1 MSSTNRGT
9 QRNADDYY
17 VTPHWLIE
25 DFLAAFAENNILV
38 CSPDEYP
45 RVLDPSAGGC
55 DKYPMS
61 YPAVLEKEG
70 FTVESWDIREDSR
83 ANLTGVN
90 FLNVP
95 SYESR
100 KYDMIITNPPFNQAQ
115 AFTEHALEMV
125 KEGGLVIM
133 LQRLNWLGSQKRK
146 PMWQSLPLA
155 AVYVHSKRQGFDPE
169 KSSKTDSTEY
179 AHFVFCKGYE
189 LAPELFVI

>member
-9 QRNADDYY
+9 VRNADDYY

-38 CSPDEYP
+38 CSPDENP

-55 DKYPMS
+55 EQYPMS
-61 YPAVLEKEG
+61 YPTVLEQEG
-70 FTVESWDIREDSR
+70 FRVESWDIREDSR

-115 AFTEHALEMV
+115 AFTEQALEMV

-146 PMWQSLPLA
+146 PMWQKLPLA
-155 AVYVHSKRQGFDPE
+155 AVYVHSKRPGFDPA
-169 KSSKTDSTEY
+169 KPSKTDSTEY

>member
-17 VTPHWLIE
+17 VTPHWLIH
-25 DFLAAFAENNILV
+25 DFIDAFAENNNFHF
-38 CSPDEYP
+38 DKEEYP

-55 DKYPMS
+55 EQYPMS
-61 YPAVLEKEG
+61 YPTVLEQEG

-100 KYDMIITNPPFNQAQ
+100 KYDMLITNPPFNVAQ
-115 AFTEHALEMV
+115 EFTQHALEIV

-146 PMWQSLPLA
+146 PMWQKMPLA
-155 AVYVHSKRQGFDPE
+155 AVYVHSKRPGFDPL
-169 KSSKTDSTEY
+169 KPSKTDSTEY

>member
-1 MSSTNRGT
+1 MSSLNRGT
-9 QRNADDYY
+9 VRNADDYY
-17 VTPHWLIE
+17 ITPHWLIE
-25 DFLAAFAENNILV
+25 DFLAAFSESNCFRFDPEN
-38 CSPDEYP
+38 YP

-55 DKYPMS
+55 EKYPMS
-61 YPAVLEKEG
+61 YPTVLEQEG
-70 FTVESWDIREDSR
+70 FRVESWDIREDSR

-100 KYDMIITNPPFNQAQ
+100 KYDMIITNPPFFQAQ
-115 AFTEHALEMV
+115 AFAEHALEMV
-125 KEGGLVIM
+125 EDGGLVIM

-146 PMWQSLPLA
+146 PMWQKLPLA
-155 AVYVHSKRQGFDPE
+155 AVYVHSKRPGFDPQ
-169 KSSKTDSTEY
+169 KPSKTDSTEY

>member
-25 DFLAAFAENNILV
+25 DFLAAFSENCRFNF
-38 CSPDEYP
+38 DEQAYQLI
-45 RVLDPSAGGC
+45 LDPSAGGC
-55 DKYPMS
+55 EQHRMS
-61 YPAVLEKEG
+61 YPTVLEKHG
-70 FTVESWDIREDSR
+70 FGVSSWDIRKDSR

-95 SYESR
+95 SYESI

-155 AVYVHSKRQGFDPE
+155 AVYVHSKRPGFDPE
-169 KSSKTDSTEY
+169 KPSKTDSTEY

-189 LAPELFVI
+189 LASELFVI

>member
-25 DFLAAFAENNILV
+25 DFLAAFAENNMLV
-38 CSPDEYP
+38 YSPDENP

-61 YPAVLEKEG
+61 YPTVLEQEG
-70 FTVESWDIREDSR
+70 FFVESWDIREDSR

-100 KYDMIITNPPFNQAQ
+100 KYDMIITNPPFNLAQ
-115 AFTEHALEMV
+115 EFTEHALDMV
-125 KEGGLVIM
+125 CECGLVIM

-146 PMWQSLPLA
+146 PMWQKLPLA
-155 AVYVHSKRQGFDPE
+155 AVYVHSKRPGFDPQ
-169 KSSKTDSTEY
+169 KPSKTDSTEY
-179 AHFVFCKGYE
+179 AHFVFCRGYE

>member
-9 QRNADDYY
+9 VRNADDYY

-55 DKYPMS
+55 DKYEMS
-61 YPAVLEKEG
+61 YPTVLEKEG
-70 FTVESWDIREDSR
+70 FLVESWDIRNDSR
-83 ANLTGVN
+83 AEIKGRDFLTT
-90 FLNVP
+90 P
-95 SYESR
+95 SALLPTF
-100 KYDMIITNPPFNQAQ
+100 DMIITNPPFNLAQ
-115 AFTEHALEMV
+115 EFTKKALDMV
-125 KEGGLVIM
+125 EDHGLVIM

-146 PMWQSLPLA
+146 PMWQRLPLA
-155 AVYVHSKRQGFDPE
+155 AVYVHSKRPGFNPE
-169 KSSKTDSTEY
+169 KPSQTDSTEY
-179 AHFVFCKGYE
+179 AHFVFLKGYE

>member
-9 QRNADDYY
+9 ARNADDYY

-38 CSPDEYP
+38 CSPDENP

-55 DKYPMS
+55 EQYPMS
-61 YPAVLEKEG
+61 YPTVLEQEG
-70 FTVESWDIREDSR
+70 FRVESWDIREDSR

-125 KEGGLVIM
+125 EYGGLVIM

-155 AVYVHSKRQGFDPE
+155 AVYVHSKRPGFDPA
-169 KSSKTDSTEY
+169 KPSKTDSTEY

>member
-9 QRNADDYY
+9 ARNADDYY

-38 CSPDEYP
+38 CSPDENL

-55 DKYPMS
+55 EQYPMS
-61 YPAVLEKEG
+61 YPTVLEQEG
-70 FTVESWDIREDSR
+70 FTVESWDIRKDSR

-125 KEGGLVIM
+125 EDGCLVIM

-155 AVYVHSKRQGFDPE
+155 AVYVHSKRPGFDPA
-169 KSSKTDSTEY
+169 KPSKTDSTEY
-179 AHFVFCKGYE
+179 AHFVFCKGYPAAAE
-189 LAPELFVI
+189 IFVI